1 MTQIVEV
8 PGYGQV
14 EFPDGMSDADIG
26 LAIRKN
32 LLRQDAPKRESTPQ
46 ERFVASPMGRFAAGV
61 ATPVAGLAQMA
72 VEPFMGGDSNPV
84 TSRLRQLQE
93 MQKAGGHEGWDIAG
107 GVGQVIGPMGVAG
120 KIPQAA
126 SLVGRIAQGA
136 GIGAGT
142 AMTQPVMEG
151 DVFGAKP
158 GQAVSGGVLG
168 AAIPPLTAAAGKVWQ
183 TGKNVVQSFNPEL
196 VERKI
201 IDAAA
206 GPKRAEIIQ
215 ALQNPQIV
223 PGTQVG
229 AGEAAAPAGRAEFSA
244 LQRNLEPLLPSAYRD
259 MRQASD
265 AARVGAVQSV
275 GKDKAAL
282 DTAEAARDAAAKAN
296 YAAAGQ
302 GKVKSDASLET
313 LLSRPSMEKVEA
325 RAASLAE
332 ERGQPFVFGKTTP
345 ATTQPGLLVGQSGQ
359 PLTQTTTPAKFA
371 EYPVNSL
378 HYMKMAMD
386 DLIKNPERFGIGNS
400 ERGAI
405 LKTRNEL
412 THWIAKKSP
421 EYDFARAEHA
431 RLSTPINQMQVG
443 QALENKLTSPV
454 DGANLRAHGF
464 SEALRNPT
472 ALLNKSTHWKG
483 NEQLSDVL
491 NPQQVGKMTSVADDL
506 SRRAQ
511 YEDLGQ
517 KGSAAALDIMGAAVP
532 KAPPTYIL
540 QPEITLTRAII
551 NRMQGKLS
559 EKAMQGLAVRMQDP
573 QEILKIMNSLPPQ
586 QRAQVMQDFMQQMG
600 RAGAVSGGA
609 AQ

>member
-1 MTQIVEV
+1 MNIAEIRQQY
-8 PGYGQV
+8 PQYS
-14 EFPDGMSDADIG
+14 DLSDAQLAGALHQKYYSDMSLEEFSTKAG
-26 LAIRKN
+26 LKTETKKPAT
-32 LLRQDAPKRESTPQ
+32 AQ

-107 GVGQVIGPMGVAG
+107 GLGQVIGPMGVAG

-126 SLVGRIAQGA
+126 SLVGKIAQGA

-168 AAIPPLTAAAGKVWQ
+168 AAIPALTAGAGKVWE

-196 VERKI
+196 VQKKV

-265 AARVGAVQSV
+265 AARRSAVQSV
-275 GKDKAAL
+275 GQDEAAL
-282 DTAEAARDAAAKAN
+282 KAAEAARSANAKTNYQAAYQQTVKADPKLALLSKNPYFQDALPDAFKLAESKGIDPKQNMTEFLHLVKLSLDKTVGKTGDAAL
-296 YAAAGQ
+296 
-302 GKVKSDASLET
+302 SET
-313 LLSRPSMEKVEA
+313 
-325 RAASLAE
+325 
-332 ERGQPFVFGKTTP
+332 ERRTVQMVRERLIDWIKT
-345 ATTQPGLLVGQSGQ
+345 
-359 PLTQTTTPAKFA
+359 
-371 EYPVNSL
+371 
-378 HYMKMAMD
+378 
-386 DLIKNPERFGIGNS
+386 KNPAYEQ
-400 ERGAI
+400 A
-405 LKTRNEL
+405 RNQ
-412 THWIAKKSP
+412 
-421 EYDFARAEHA
+421 FAAD
-431 RLSTPINQMQVG
+431 SIPINQMKVG
-443 QALENKLTSPV
+443 QALEDKLVSPV
-454 DGANLRAHGF
+454 DGANQRAHGF

-472 ALLNKSTHWKG
+472 ALLKKSTHFKG

-491 NPQQVGKMTSVADDL
+491 NPQQVRTMTNVADDL
-506 SRRAQ
+506 ARRAQ

-600 RAGAVSGGA
+600 RAGAVAGGA